1 MPQPAELRT
10 AHADW
15 LDRTAMTAS
24 LLCLAHCLALPLI
37 FALLPTLGRVL
48 DIPES
53 FHLWMLALAVPAS
66 GWALVSGRAHH
77 GVHWPLLLGGC
88 GLALL
93 ALGAI
98 VLEGSHGETIA
109 TVFGSICLVTAHIA
123 NWRLRHGGHASHASH
138 RAG

>member
-1 MPQPAELRT
+1 MSHPAELRT
-10 AHADW
+10 ARADW

-48 DIPES
+48 EIPES

-66 GWALVSGRAHH
+66 GWALVSGRADHE
-77 GVHWPLLLGGC
+77 VRWPLLLGGS

-93 ALGAI
+93 ATGALA
-98 VLEGSHGETIA
+98 LEGSQGETIA
-109 TVFGSICLVTAHIA
+109 TVSGSVCLVTAHIA
-123 NWRLRHGGHASHASH
+123 NWRRRHAGHGARHA
-138 RAG
+138 G